1 MSWIDK
7 YITEKIYLG
16 FPTVGSVMGN
26 CGVTA
31 NGYVLSSGG
40 WWKFSKID
48 GEQLW
53 KANKTNDLCS

>member
-31 NGYVLSSGG
+31 NGFVLSSGG
-40 WWKFSKID
+40 
-48 GEQLW
+48 
-53 KANKTNDLCS
+53 